1 MVDAPNYCSGA
12 GEIQMLV
19 DDTINDLN
27 EIVKTRVR
35 ALGGNSLIGY
45 KVKINSYEQ
54 NDERR

>member
-1 MVDAPNYCSGA
+1 MVDAPKYCSGA

-35 ALGGNSLIGY
+35 ALGGNCLIGY
-45 KVKINSYEQ
+45 KVEINSYEQ